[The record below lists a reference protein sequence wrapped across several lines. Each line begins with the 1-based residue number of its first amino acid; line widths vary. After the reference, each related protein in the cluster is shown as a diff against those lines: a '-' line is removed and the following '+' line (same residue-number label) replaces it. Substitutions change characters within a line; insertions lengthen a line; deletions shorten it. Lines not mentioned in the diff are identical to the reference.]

1 MRHGTVLTE
10 TRDGAVHKIWV
21 VLAQGVEIAFQPLH
35 DAGSKIFDDHV
46 GFRYQ
51 AIKQGSALLG
61 FQVYRN
67 ALFPGVLSRETDAHF
82 GLITGRIRSQLT
94 GQVSV

>member
-46 GFRYQ
+46 GFRY
-51 AIKQGSALLG
+51 
-61 FQVYRN
+61 
-67 ALFPGVLSRETDAHF
+67 
-82 GLITGRIRSQLT
+82 
-94 GQVSV
+94 